1 MAHWVKVLGAKLD
14 NLSSFPGTHMVEEQI
29 NFCKMP
35 SDRHIHYGICVQ
47 TFASHMNTYMN
58 ITGTH
63 TCLKENQN
71 SLSQLKY
78 LQIYKMKNFER
89 VKTIYCGLRG
99 IAL

>member
-29 NFCKMP
+29 NFCKMS
-35 SDRHIHYGICVQ
+35 SDCHIHYGTCIQ

-63 TCLKENQN
+63 TMLKGK
-71 SLSQLKY
+71 SKFS
-78 LQIYKMKNFER
+78 F
-89 VKTIYCGLRG
+89 TIKVFTDL
-99 IAL
+99 